1 LYTFGLFWF
10 LSHFQAQ
17 KSMVQTIAFPLGRK
31 SLCNSSIVELG
42 LAKTDELA
50 SEVADIFRAMAMPR
64 GGRVGLKMETE
75 GFRIGS
81 PI

>member
-1 LYTFGLFWF
+1 LGCFGFYHIF
-10 LSHFQAQ
+10 KHK

-50 SEVADIFRAMAMPR
+50 SEVADIFRAMAIPR